1 MDEDDKAIA
10 ALRRKFSICIC
21 CIGVLLTCILV
32 PLSVQNVDYNVYGIA
47 YNNYTCTAKTDV
59 YDQGKY
65 FVGLATTMFLYPRIA
80 KTIEFT
86 GKRRINCLTHD
97 GIQVALDVTFQYQ
110 LVKGELLDIF
120 YNFGLVYK
128 LEDFL
133 KTTARDSIRDTCATK
148 TAQNFYEQRGAIEQ
162 SMTATLISDVSL
174 ADAHIVIRALQ
185 LKNVELPVEL
195 KTAIEEK
202 QRSEQDID
210 NALNERA
217 GALINA
223 KTKLET
229 AKVEAETLIIIAEAE
244 ATAVLTEAEEKS
256 TSITTVFKNRGSV
269 YKFIMTETNMTATTF
284 VNDYLYGII
293 VAGSDEPVL
302 AM

>member
-10 ALRRKFSICIC
+10 ALRRKFYMCIC
-21 CIGVLLTCILV
+21 CIGVILTCILV

-47 YNNYTCTAKTDV
+47 YNNYTCTAKKDV

-65 FVGLATTMFLYPRIA
+65 FTGLATTMFLFPRIA

-86 GKRRINCLTHD
+86 GNRGVKCLTYD
-97 GIQVALDVTFQYQ
+97 GIQVGLDVTFQYQ
-110 LVKGELLDIF
+110 LVKGELLDVF
-120 YNFGLVYK
+120 YDWGLEYK
-128 LEDFL
+128 IEDFL

-148 TAQNFYEQRGAIEQ
+148 IAQNFYEQRGAIEQ
-162 SMTATLISDVSL
+162 SMTDTLISDVAL
-174 ADAHIVIRALQ
+174 ANAHVVIRALQ
-185 LKNVELPVEL
+185 LKNVELPMEL

-229 AKVEAETLIIIAEAE
+229 AKVEAATVIIVAEAE

-269 YKFIMTETNMTATTF
+269 YKFIMNETNMTATTF

-293 VAGSDEPVL
+293 VAGSDEPIL